1 MPGELEV
8 QLIPALVADDAIDV
22 EWRAGCKI
30 FPWFV
35 RRKKKGGSAAHG
47 RLWVR
52 DSAQENSGEVFLD
65 HTSNSLLLAKPPPI
79 ITCLSSDSHQE
90 AAAIGSVQHRNAE
103 LKVQSTQTIKMLGMQ
118 VSTRLTEAADIGED
132 H

>member
-30 FPWFV
+30 FPRFV
-35 RRKKKGGSAAHG
+35 RRKKKGGPAAHG
-47 RLWVR
+47 RLWIRWVG

-65 HTSNSLLLAKPPPI
+65 HASNSLHPAPI
-79 ITCLSSDSHQE
+79 TTCLSSDSYQE
-90 AAAIGSVQHRNAE
+90 AVAIGSVQHRNAE
-103 LKVQSTQTIKMLGMQ
+103 LKVQSTP
-118 VSTRLTEAADIGED
+118 DD
-132 H
+132 